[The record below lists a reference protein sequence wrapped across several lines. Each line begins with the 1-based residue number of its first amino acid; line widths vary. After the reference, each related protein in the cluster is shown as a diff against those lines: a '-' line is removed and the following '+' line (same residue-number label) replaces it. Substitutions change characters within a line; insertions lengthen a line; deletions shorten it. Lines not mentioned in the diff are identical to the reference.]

1 MPYHDGRPIW
11 TTNQSIAGDP
21 TVTKQPVLIG
31 RPPLIRQ
38 TNAQILLKLLR
49 EKGPC
54 SKADLVRAS
63 GLSAPSVTNIVA
75 HLASAGLVEP
85 LGEGD
90 STGGRPPDILRF
102 RAERGCVGGLEIG
115 PDSLHFLLADLNG
128 RELGRSR
135 IVLERPSST
144 PPAVCTRIGEEIRE
158 LLRKQ
163 KQSEDQL
170 LGLVVGVPAI
180 VNVDEG
186 IVVAFSA
193 LKDWS
198 NVTLGA
204 MLASEFKCNVIV
216 ENDTNLAAQ
225 GEYYRG
231 AAQGEKNFVFITIG
245 EGVGAGIFVGG
256 NLHRGS
262 QWSAGEI
269 GYLRVPNISREH
281 PTIHKYGKLEKVLG
295 APGILKSWR
304 ASSQGSRTY
313 LKVNR
318 AADVFDLAAA
328 GNAQAKRLLKQRAM
342 ILADIVLDLALI
354 LNPSIILLGGEVG
367 NHPFLLQEVE
377 DLLRGSEFAVVRV
390 GLGALG
396 SAAVL
401 WGAICTALDPAILGL
416 LQPSNPAA

>member
-1 MPYHDGRPIW
+1 M
-11 TTNQSIAGDP
+11 TN
-21 TVTKQPVLIG
+21 V
-31 RPPLIRQ
+31 
-38 TNAQILLKLLR
+38 
-49 EKGPC
+49 
-54 SKADLVRAS
+54 
-63 GLSAPSVTNIVA
+63 VA
-75 HLASAGLVEP
+75 HLGLAGLVEP

-102 RAERGCVGGLEIG
+102 RAERGCVAGVEIG

-135 IVLERPSST
+135 IVLERLSST
-144 PPAVCTRIGEEIRE
+144 PPAVGARIGKEIRE
-158 LLRKQ
+158 LLRRL
-163 KQSEDQL
+163 KQSEDRL

-186 IVVAFSA
+186 VVVAFSP

-198 NVTLGA
+198 NVGLGA
-204 MLASEFKCNVIV
+204 MLAREFKCDVTV

-231 AAQGEKNFVFITIG
+231 AAQGEKNFVFLTIG
-245 EGVGAGIFVGG
+245 DGVGAGIFVGG

-269 GYLRVPNISREH
+269 GYLRVPNISRAH
-281 PTIHKYGKLEKVLG
+281 PSVHKYGKLEKVLG
-295 APGILKSWR
+295 SPGILKSWR
-304 ASSQGSRTY
+304 ASSQRSGTS

-328 GNAQAKRLLKQRAM
+328 GNAQARLLLKQRAT
-342 ILADIVLDLALI
+342 ILADVVLDLALI

-367 NHPFLLQEVE
+367 NHPFLVQEVAN
-377 DLLRGSEFAVVRV
+377 LLKGSEFPVVSV
-390 GLGALG
+390 GLSALG
-396 SAAVL
+396 SSAVL
-401 WGAICTALDPAILGL
+401 WGAIYAALDPAILGL
-416 LQPSNPAA
+416 LQPSSSVA

>member
-1 MPYHDGRPIW
+1 MRDILTRPRSKAW
-11 TTNQSIAGDP
+11 PGDF
-21 TVTKQPVLIG
+21 TLAKEPVLIG

-49 EKGPC
+49 DTGPC

-63 GLSAPSVTNIVA
+63 GLSAPSVTNVVA
-75 HLASAGLVEP
+75 HLASVGLVEA

-102 RAERGCVGGLEIG
+102 RAERGCVAGVEIG

-135 IVLERPSST
+135 IALERPSST
-144 PPAVCTRIGEEIRE
+144 PPAVCARIGEEVRQ
-158 LLRKQ
+158 LVRRQ
-163 KQSEDQL
+163 KHSEDQL
-170 LGLVVGVPAI
+170 LRLVVGVPAI
-180 VNVDEG
+180 VNVNEG
-186 IVVAFSA
+186 IVVEFSA

-198 NVTLGA
+198 HVTLGT
-204 MLASEFKCNVIV
+204 MLGSEFKCDVTV

-256 NLHRGS
+256 SLHRGS

-269 GYLRVPNISREH
+269 GYLRVPNISRER
-281 PTIHKYGKLEKVLG
+281 PTIRKYGKLEQVVG
-295 APGILKSWR
+295 SSGILKSWR
-304 ASSQGSRTY
+304 ASSQESRTT
-313 LKVNR
+313 LRVSR

-328 GNAQAKRLLKQRAM
+328 GNAQARRILKQRAT
-342 ILADIVLDLALI
+342 ILADVVLDLALI

-377 DLLRGSEFAVVRV
+377 GLLKGSEFAVVRV

-396 SAAVL
+396 DSAVL
-401 WGAICTALDPAILGL
+401 WGAICAALDPAILGL
-416 LQPSNPAA
+416 LQPSNPSL